1 MAPISDTEIC
11 FLRFGHPE
19 GINKHR
25 RFMTTYTPGS
35 VAIYN
40 VVTGSVTD
48 VADTSGFAF
57 ITSVNTCTMTKKGQ
71 IAAIVL
77 DKDEQSK
84 MVTYTKGESKVR
96 VYNANG

>member
-19 GINKHR
+19 GVIKMEG
-25 RFMTTYTPGS
+25 MTTYTPGG

-40 VVTGSVTD
+40 VVTGSVTE

-57 ITSVNTCTMTKKGQ
+57 ITSVNTCIMTRKGQ

-77 DKDEQSK
+77 DKNKVSK
-84 MVTYTKGESKVR
+84 IVMYTKG
-96 VYNANG
+96 